1 MRAEAARAKATAASE
16 AERCRALEAAARRL
30 EQELRAAQQAPPA
43 RAAGERDPKEVER
56 ELLELHAA
64 LDERERDARAAAART
79 RSLEQELESA
89 TERVRV
95 FCSLN
100 IVVSV
105 VCLKK
110 SEIPTLQ
117 VHCVRCVSILIEF
130 Y

>member
-16 AERCRALEAAARRL
+16 AERCRALEATARRL
-30 EQELRAAQQAPPA
+30 EQELRAAQQAPHA

-95 FCSLN
+95 FY
-100 IVVSV
+100 
-105 VCLKK
+105 
-110 SEIPTLQ
+110 
-117 VHCVRCVSILIEF
+117 SIISI
-130 Y
+130 YSYA